1 MEPSA
6 SSHYRCF
13 SKNNQYCFTNIASW
27 LRCVAEWNFPNNAP
41 FQPPSKPTGPGRNGP
56 CKPLGFLG
64 SRVSPT
70 SSSSCLRLSCWGR
83 NCSHRCR
90 ICYFSEK
97 GEVIFLFAGYKLDT
111 KLEFGE
117 HKDYTKDYPGLP
129 KDYPSLSKDY
139 PSLSKD
145 YPSLSKEYP
154 GLSKDYASLPKEYLS
169 KDYAK
174 DYMAGGL
181 MKASEYHKL
190 GAGPL
195 HHGDYKPYSDLS
207 LSKPSLGDYKPGR
220 TVSPSLK
227 YQKCGCS

>member
-1 MEPSA
+1 M
-6 SSHYRCF
+6 
-13 SKNNQYCFTNIASW
+13 
-27 LRCVAEWNFPNNAP
+27 
-41 FQPPSKPTGPGRNGP
+41 
-56 CKPLGFLG
+56 GFLG
-64 SRVSPT
+64 SRVPAT

-90 ICYFSEK
+90 TCYFSEE
-97 GEVIFLFAGYKLDT
+97 GEVILLFAGYKLDT

-181 MKASEYHKL
+181 MKASDYHKL

-220 TVSPSLK
+220 AVSPSLK
-227 YQKCGCS
+227 YEKCGCL

>member
-1 MEPSA
+1 VGGGQATGQGAPPAFA
-6 SSHYRCF
+6 SPVEAE
-13 SKNNQYCFTNIASW
+13 IA
-27 LRCVAEWNFPNNAP
+27 L
-41 FQPPSKPTGPGRNGP
+41 T
-56 CKPLGFLG
+56 
-64 SRVSPT
+64 
-70 SSSSCLRLSCWGR
+70 
-83 NCSHRCR
+83 
-90 ICYFSEK
+90 
-97 GEVIFLFAGYKLDT
+97 GYKLDT

-181 MKASEYHKL
+181 MKASDYHKL

-195 HHGDYKPYSDLS
+195 HHGDYKPYSDIS
-207 LSKPSLGDYKPGR
+207 LSKPSLGDYKPGDYPGEGDGSAY
-220 TVSPSLK
+220 TGKDPIPTFQLQQTQSSKIVTTLHCKKLCISL
-227 YQKCGCS
+227 